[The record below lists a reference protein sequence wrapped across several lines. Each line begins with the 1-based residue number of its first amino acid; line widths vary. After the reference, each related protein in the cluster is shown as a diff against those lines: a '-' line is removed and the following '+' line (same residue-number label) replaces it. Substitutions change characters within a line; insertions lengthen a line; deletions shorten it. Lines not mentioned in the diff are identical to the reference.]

1 MERDTDMGG
10 ARDRF
15 PETRLSVV
23 RATGSPDPD
32 VRRRALHVL
41 VASYWKPVYKYL
53 RLCWKADN
61 EEAKDLT
68 QGFFASAIDREILA
82 RYDPGKAKFRTWL
95 RTCLDGYVS
104 NERKAL
110 RRLKRGGDVRHVP
123 LDFETAEGELAA
135 HAVPDFADPE
145 TLFHREWVR
154 SLFALAVGELRDL
167 CEAEGKQS
175 AFAMF
180 RRYDLEGPGAAE
192 RISYADLAR
201 EHGLDVTTV
210 TNRLHA
216 VRKRFRAIVLDRLRE
231 LCASDAEFRDEARDL
246 LGSENP

>member
-1 MERDTDMGG
+1 MERDTDIGG

-15 PETRLSVV
+15 PETRVSVV

-32 VRRRALHVL
+32 VRRRALDVL

-68 QGFFASAIDREILA
+68 QGFFASAIDREFLA
-82 RYDPGKAKFRTWL
+82 RYDPTKAKFRTWL

-135 HAVPDFADPE
+135 HGVADLADPE
-145 TLFHREWVR
+145 MLFRREWIR
-154 SLFALAVGELRDL
+154 SLFALAVEELRER
-167 CEAEGKQS
+167 CEAEGKQAS
-175 AFAMF
+175 FAMF
-180 RRYDLEGPGAAE
+180 RHYDLEGPDAE
-192 RISYADLAR
+192 ERVSYADLAR
-201 EHGLDVTTV
+201 EHGLDVTAV

-216 VRKRFRAIVLDRLRE
+216 VRKRFRAIVLERLRE
-231 LCASDAEFRDEARDL
+231 LCATDEEFRDEAREL
-246 LGSENP
+246 LGSSEA